1 LLKTEHVLPVLNPM
15 PDIVHTSGVGDTLR
29 QAGLRSGVLW
39 RIGWTVLTISLVQ
52 IVVCA
57 AALFPVVLI
66 WSHFLSLTESSRMLR
81 AVVLSIVAVPSYALF
96 ALLLMLFSAVTV
108 RTLNWR
114 TPPNLEMRIADVGW
128 PLLQWVRSM
137 VATHIV
143 RFIAGGLFRG
153 SPIWTAY
160 LRLAGARLGHRVY
173 VNSLAVTDYNLLEF
187 GNDVVIGDHV
197 HLSGHT
203 VEGGFVKTAPV
214 RLGSHVTVG
223 LGSVVDIGAEIGDG
237 CQVGALS
244 FVPKHTR
251 LEAGA
256 IYAGVP
262 VHRLG

>member
-1 LLKTEHVLPVLNPM
+1 M
-15 PDIVHTSGVGDTLR
+15 PNVVHTLGVGGTR
-29 QAGLRSGVLW
+29 RHAGHRSGVLW
-39 RIGWTVLTISLVQ
+39 RIGWTVLTIGLVQ
-52 IVVCA
+52 IFVCA

-66 WSHFLSLTESSRMLR
+66 WSHLFAVTESSPMLR
-81 AVVLSIVAVPSYALF
+81 AVVLSVVAVPSYALF
-96 ALLLMLFSAVTV
+96 ALLLMLCSAVTA
-108 RTLNWR
+108 RALNWR
-114 TPPNLEMRIADVGW
+114 TPQNLEMPIADMGW

-187 GNDVVIGDHV
+187 GNDVIIGDDV

-203 VEGGFVKTAPV
+203 VEGGLVKTAPV
-214 RLGSHVTVG
+214 RLGSHVTIG
-223 LGSVVDIGAEIGDG
+223 LGSVVDVGAEIGDG